1 MHTWGGIWNLSLFF
15 YLIFIYLAV
24 SGLWHSMWH
33 LLCGRW
39 LSRPAKCGI
48 LVPWPG
54 IEPTFPAL
62 EGGFLTIGLPGKS
75 PEFAFIGHKKRM
87 FQEKWNL
94 MFSESNPVS
103 SPLNRLNLLL
113 VSATNILIL
122 NNSFILLPL
131 FKTLSYNKNTKNFH
145 LSSVLLLQMLTFCH
159 IYPDFLCLLL
169 FSESF
174 ESKMQTW
181 GSWVWIGLPRSK
193 VSPLHNHGTKIK
205 PRKSASHNTI
215 ITYRPYSGLA
225 I

>member
-1 MHTWGGIWNLSLFF
+1 MNPCPLHGKDEVLITGPPGKSLTGLIFKRVNGSSCTGALVLSRSPWQAAQPHSGGAFKSSFRKNNDRVQTHDMHTWGGIWNLSLFF

-24 SGLWHSMWH
+24 SGLGHSMRH
-33 LLCGRW
+33 LLCGRR

-113 VSATNILIL
+113 VSVTNI
-122 NNSFILLPL
+122 
-131 FKTLSYNKNTKNFH
+131 
-145 LSSVLLLQMLTFCH
+145 
-159 IYPDFLCLLL
+159 
-169 FSESF
+169 
-174 ESKMQTW
+174 W
-181 GSWVWIGLPRSK
+181 
-193 VSPLHNHGTKIK
+193 
-205 PRKSASHNTI
+205 SASF
-215 ITYRPYSGLA
+215 
-225 I
+225 